1 MDSKSPLQRKVTRL
15 SSSERLRGTS
25 TVHDSQPDALDLEA
39 FISQEDLA
47 TRRAVAK
54 QGKWVADTFYPGEET
69 LATLRLRSGL
79 SQKEFAA
86 LCGIRQPHVSR
97 YEAGKH
103 EPGLLQADRMA
114 QVLGVSLERLA
125 QAVRRSGEKL
135 AA

>member
-1 MDSKSPLQRKVTRL
+1 MASKSSVQRKVTQRISSRRL
-15 SSSERLRGTS
+15 PSAS
-25 TVHDSQPDALDLEA
+25 TVRDSQPDALDLEA
-39 FISQEDLA
+39 FISHEDPA

-125 QAVRRSGEKL
+125 QAVRRSADKL

>member
-1 MDSKSPLQRKVTRL
+1 MASKSSVQRKVTQRI
-15 SSSERLRGTS
+15 SSRRLRNAS
-25 TVHDSQPDALDLEA
+25 TVRDSQPDALDLEA
-39 FISQEDLA
+39 FISQEDPA
-47 TRRAVAK
+47 TRGAVAK

-86 LCGIRQPHVSR
+86 QCGIRQPHVSR

-125 QAVRRSGEKL
+125 QAVRRSADKL